1 MPAPIRGVAR
11 LQWLDTAL
19 PSYGW
24 TPCVRSSKENSM
36 RQSMRLS
43 AIVSSGVIVAML
55 GACANPTMPVAST
68 TTYPATYPVATAPV
82 GAVEY
87 GRILNI
93 EYLPVGTAAPTSGQS
108 ILGAVVGGLAG
119 AALGSTIGGGT
130 GRTAATVL
138 GGVAGAMAGSHI
150 ARNQQGVTTAPGYRI
165 TMQTD
170 QGVTRTYEVP
180 ATGDLRVGDRVRI
193 DGGVIYRG

>member
-1 MPAPIRGVAR
+1 MNKFTRLPALATCSVA
-11 LQWLDTAL
+11 
-19 PSYGW
+19 
-24 TPCVRSSKENSM
+24 
-36 RQSMRLS
+36 
-43 AIVSSGVIVAML
+43 VAML
-55 GACANPTMPVAST
+55 AACASPTMPGYGSNYPT
-68 TTYPATYPVATAPV
+68 TTYPVSTAPAY
-82 GAVEY
+82 GVEY

-93 EYLPVGTAAPTSGQS
+93 EYMPAGTTAPRSTG

-119 AALGSTIGGGT
+119 AAIGSQVGSGS

-138 GGVAGAMAGSHI
+138 GGVAGAAVGNSI

-170 QGVTRTYEVP
+170 HGEVRTYEVP
-180 ATGDLRVGDRVRI
+180 ATGDLRVGDRVRV